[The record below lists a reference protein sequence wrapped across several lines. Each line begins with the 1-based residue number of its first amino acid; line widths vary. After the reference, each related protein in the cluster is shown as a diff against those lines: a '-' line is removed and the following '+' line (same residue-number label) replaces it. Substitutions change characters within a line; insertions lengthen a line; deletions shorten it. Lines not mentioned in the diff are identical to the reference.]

1 MGPRIFS
8 IYLNDFSE
16 SISQGELHLYADDIT
31 AFVIGDSTDEV
42 VRKVNLIYIPET
54 CRWCNLNKLTLQ
66 SDDFEEK

>member
-1 MGPRIFS
+1 MVPRIFS

-42 VRKVNLIYIPET
+42 VRKVNLLFPET
-54 CRWCNLNKLTLQ
+54 CRWCNLNKVTLQ
-66 SDDFEEK
+66 SDDFAEK